1 VSLQFPALLAAGA
14 PRVRFSSSDASL
26 TEMLSA
32 IPSPHTYYFCQSL
45 RLPFR
50 WARATRMAQSIRTR
64 TTSTAV
70 SELREAYFLA
80 RFDFQASALLAPS
93 TTLE

>member
-1 VSLQFPALLAAGA
+1 
-14 PRVRFSSSDASL
+14 
-26 TEMLSA
+26 
-32 IPSPHTYYFCQSL
+32 
-45 RLPFR
+45 
-50 WARATRMAQSIRTR
+50 MAQSIRTR